1 MKECRIIG
9 RSGFP
14 ALKKMHSTDLSASRV
29 EGPVE
34 PWGPGGGAIAPPP
47 QFLALIEAKP
57 TFLTHR
63 I

>member
-34 PWGPGGGAIAPPP
+34 PLGPEGGGTLAPPNLGSDKV
-47 QFLALIEAKP
+47 FI
-57 TFLTHR
+57 
-63 I
+63 